1 VDSDLEAANLLG
13 VRVCT
18 LPVES
23 FVNFV
28 TRTILAGGKARAVY
42 VNTYA
47 INLAQEFTWFR
58 DFINSSD
65 VIYCDGF
72 GVKWGARLLGLRIPT
87 RYTPP
92 DWIPLLVAK
101 CARQQFSLYLLGAH
115 PGVAEKVGVILK
127 QQFSDLN
134 IAGVHH
140 GYFDKTPDS
149 LENEAVVQAINATS
163 PDILLVGLG
172 MPLQERWL
180 MENWDCLEV
189 KVFLPVGALF
199 DYLAGEFPRA
209 PHWMTDH
216 GLEWLG
222 RLIVEPRRLWRR
234 YLLGTPRFLWLLLKQ
249 RLGLMHAK

>member
-1 VDSDLEAANLLG
+1 MDDLEAVNLLG

-18 LPVES
+18 LSVES
-23 FVNFV
+23 LVNFV

-42 VNTYA
+42 VNIYA
-47 INLAQEFTWFR
+47 INLAQELAWFR
-58 DFINSSD
+58 DFFNSSD
-65 VIYCDGF
+65 VVYCDGF
-72 GVKWGARLLGLRIPT
+72 GVKWGARLLGLRIPY

-92 DWIPLLVAK
+92 DWITLLAAE
-101 CARQQFSLYLLGAH
+101 CARQHFSLYLLGAH
-115 PGVAEKVGVILK
+115 PGVAEKVAVILK
-127 QQFSDLN
+127 QQFTDLS
-134 IAGVHH
+134 IAGTHH
-140 GYFDKTPDS
+140 GYFDKSPDS
-149 LENEAVVQAINATS
+149 DENEAVLQAINATN

-180 MENWDCLEV
+180 MENWDRLEA
-189 KVFLPVGALF
+189 KVALPVGALF

-234 YLLGTPRFLWLLLKQ
+234 YLLGNPRFLWLVLKQ
-249 RLGLMHAK
+249 RLGLLRVE